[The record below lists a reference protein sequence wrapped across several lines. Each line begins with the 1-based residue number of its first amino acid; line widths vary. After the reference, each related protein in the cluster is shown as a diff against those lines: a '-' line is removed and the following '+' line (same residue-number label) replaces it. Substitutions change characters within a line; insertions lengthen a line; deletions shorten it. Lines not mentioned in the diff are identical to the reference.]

1 MACIYSKF
9 LADTSQSKNYVNYR
23 ENVDIYVNLQCYDIY
38 ALQFFVLKKV
48 ALGTNGLLILEGKG
62 FENFLK
68 QQRHQR
74 TSVHFFLKTLKIQDK
89 IQCGMVIFLKLAHFC
104 SNLLTDFL
112 VADFLCTSRQS
123 NIGYRENTIQY
134 ITKPYFQAYHC
145 PFLSRTALSRLSLVF
160 SLTQRCPRTTLRFD
174 QRLPGRNEAK
184 KI

>member
-74 TSVHFFLKTLKIQDK
+74 TSVHFFLKTLKIQDHDEDLVRNGYISK
-89 IQCGMVIFLKLAHFC
+89 VGTFLQQLVNRF
-104 SNLLTDFL
+104 LGGGFL
-112 VADFLCTSRQS
+112 VYISTIKHRLQRKYDTVHNKTLFL
-123 NIGYRENTIQY
+123 G
-134 ITKPYFQAYHC
+134 
-145 PFLSRTALSRLSLVF
+145 LSLSFPFPDSAQSSELSVYTVPKAF
-160 SLTQRCPRTTLRFD
+160 CDLAFFL
-174 QRLPGRNEAK
+174 E
-184 KI
+184 I